1 MSSVLEI
8 IKTRRSV
15 RKYKTDPVP
24 RALIEK
30 VIEAGTYAATGRG
43 SNLLS
48 SLQLLIKIFVKRSTK
63 IKCEIFGRPDF
74 DTFYGAPVILI
85 VAANKANNTATYDG
99 SLVLGNMM
107 LEAHEL
113 GLGSCWIH
121 RCKESMDS
129 ELYKDL
135 FKKLGIVGDY
145 EGVGHLALGYADGPL
160 PKCAPRKEHWSYFV
174 E

>member
-48 SLQLLIKIFVKRSTK
+48 SLQLLIKIFVKRSQ
-63 IKCEIFGRPDF
+63 
-74 DTFYGAPVILI
+74 
-85 VAANKANNTATYDG
+85 N
-99 SLVLGNMM
+99 
-107 LEAHEL
+107 
-113 GLGSCWIH
+113 
-121 RCKESMDS
+121 
-129 ELYKDL
+129 
-135 FKKLGIVGDY
+135 
-145 EGVGHLALGYADGPL
+145 
-160 PKCAPRKEHWSYFV
+160 
-174 E
+174 